1 MPRYKLAFLLLFLY
15 LLLIYPLSGMLPD
28 WASFENGPLENAQVA
43 VLVGGA
49 LLCAY
54 FSRRTAGSH
63 THGMWLPSAGIFL
76 ILAFRELSWG
86 RVFLIKG
93 YSDIGEPIL
102 IASGDMPFRTPIHA
116 AVGVFAVLC
125 LYFLV
130 RHAPWKCIF
139 REISFPWLHLLLFL
153 AGIVFSTWGDHHTIF
168 YTMRDQVIEEMAELL
183 MYLVLCHMAWY
194 YYLKIEKKE

>member
-1 MPRYKLAFLLLFLY
+1 MKAPSSLSYCYMRY
-15 LLLIYPLSGMLPD
+15 LLILYALLIFPVSGYLPA
-28 WASFENGPLENAQVA
+28 WTSFENNLFENAQVI
-43 VLVGGA
+43 VLLFGS
-49 LLCAY
+49 LMCLQ
-54 FSRRTAGSH
+54 FSRQTAGSP
-63 THGMWLPSAGIFL
+63 THGMWLPSAGAFL
-76 ILAFRELSWG
+76 LLAFRELSWG

-102 IASGDMPFRTPIHA
+102 IASGDMPFR
-116 AVGVFAVLC
+116 AVLC